1 VPNPARTETDPP
13 RHPSNGVRAMNA
25 IDNLHCLVAR
35 GFRGVP
41 VHDDGGR
48 LDALL
53 YVRHWPSGV
62 VDVVIVY
69 SHDEAVAYRA
79 SGFDPHGPLL
89 GLPARVHW
97 RQAGHPDAVT
107 TAALGLPS

>member
-1 VPNPARTETDPP
+1 
-13 RHPSNGVRAMNA
+13 MNA
-25 IDNLHCLVAR
+25 IGNLQCLVTQ

-41 VHDDGGR
+41 MHDDVGD
-48 LDALL
+48 LDALM

-69 SHDEAVAYRA
+69 SHEEAFAYRA
-79 SGFDPHGPLL
+79 SGLDPRLPLL
-89 GLPARVHW
+89 NASARVLW

-107 TAALGLPS
+107 TAALGLGLRSS